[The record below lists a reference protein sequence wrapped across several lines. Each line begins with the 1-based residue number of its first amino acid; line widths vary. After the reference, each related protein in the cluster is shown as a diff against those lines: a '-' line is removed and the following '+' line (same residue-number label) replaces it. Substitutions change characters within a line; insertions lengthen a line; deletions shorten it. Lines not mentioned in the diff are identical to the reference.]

1 MKQKRNPDAGRA
13 AALPAVMAAALLFL
27 AVMLIRGSVL
37 QLRSG
42 QIVSGC
48 VSIVGAVLFLA
59 VGLVLLNDLRKRVRG
74 KHEHQEDSHG
84 QHE

>member
-27 AVMLIRGSVL
+27 AV
-37 QLRSG
+37 
-42 QIVSGC
+42 
-48 VSIVGAVLFLA
+48 
-59 VGLVLLNDLRKRVRG
+59 GLVLLNDLRKRLRG

>member
-1 MKQKRNPDAGRA
+1 MKDKKSPDARRA
-13 AALPAVMAAALLFL
+13 AALPAVLAAALLFL
-27 AVMLIRGSVL
+27 AVMLIRGSIL
-37 QLRSG
+37 QLRAG

-59 VGLVLLNDLRKRVRG
+59 VGLVLLNDLRKRLRG